1 MPPLKRARLVGEVL
15 ATYQRARRLMRNTD
29 LATALGELRAHEP
42 SGGPEP
48 ADSLFVAA
56 RLGRAVTLVLARLPT
71 DKRCLIRSLVLSS
84 MLARRQIPASLV
96 LGVRPDA
103 SEPFLAHA
111 WVEHEGIPVTH
122 DQGYN
127 RLHEL

>member
-15 ATYQRARRLMRNTD
+15 ATYRRARRLMRNAD
-29 LATALGELRAHEP
+29 LPTALRELRAHE
-42 SGGPEP
+42 SSAGPEP

-56 RLGRAVTLVLARLPT
+56 RLSRAVTLVLARLPT

-96 LGVRPDA
+96 LGVRPEA

-111 WVEHEGIPVTH
+111 WVEHAGVPLIP
-122 DQGYN
+122 DEGYN